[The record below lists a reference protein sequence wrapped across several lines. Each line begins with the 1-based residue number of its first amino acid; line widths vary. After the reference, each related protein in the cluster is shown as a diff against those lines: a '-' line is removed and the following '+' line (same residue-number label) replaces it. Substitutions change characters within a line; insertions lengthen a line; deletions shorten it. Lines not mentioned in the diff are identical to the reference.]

1 MCGIIGII
9 GRQNAID
16 HIVTG
21 LLTIQHRGQ
30 DAAGA
35 ITYSNRFN
43 TKKGLGLVKDVF
55 NKKNI
60 ARLKGE
66 CGIGHVRYPT
76 AGSYEATEAQP
87 FYTNIPFG
95 IALSHNGNIINY
107 RELKQKLEERDFRY
121 INSDCDAE
129 LILNELAAQLSRY
142 GKFSVEN
149 LFKAVN
155 EVFNAIQGS
164 YSVVSIIGKKGM
176 LAFRDPH
183 GFKPLI
189 FGRSGNS
196 YAFASESVSLDVLEY
211 NIIDDVSPGEAI
223 FVDHDGKVHRRIL
236 TKAIH
241 TPCIFEWIYFARPDS
256 IIDGMSVYE
265 ARYQLGK
272 RLAADVAARMIE
284 PDVVIPIPDTS
295 RAAALALAE
304 ELHVP
309 YREGLIK
316 NRYIGRT
323 FIMARQT
330 ERKIAVRMKLNP
342 IRSVIAGKKVL
353 LVDDSIV
360 RGNTS
365 KEIINLVRSSG
376 AKEIY
381 FAAYAPPLRY
391 PCIYGIDMQTKAD
404 FIAKEKTIEKIRE
417 DIGADE
423 LLYQSMDGL
432 LGSLQSEAQKE
443 FRFFC
448 TSCFDGNYPTKVDEK
463 VFTEIE
469 KDRIASKTTIQ

>member
-1 MCGIIGII
+1 MEISSI
-9 GRQNAID
+9 
-16 HIVTG
+16 TG
-21 LLTIQHRGQ
+21 
-30 DAAGA
+30 
-35 ITYSNRFN
+35 
-43 TKKGLGLVKDVF
+43 
-55 NKKNI
+55 
-60 ARLKGE
+60 
-66 CGIGHVRYPT
+66 
-76 AGSYEATEAQP
+76 
-87 FYTNIPFG
+87 
-95 IALSHNGNIINY
+95 NY
-107 RELKQKLEERDFRY
+107 
-121 INSDCDAE
+121 SDCDAE
-129 LILNELAAQLSRY
+129 LILNELAAQLAQQ
-142 GKFSVEN
+142 GEFSVDN
-149 LFKAVN
+149 LFHAVS
-155 EVFNAIQGS
+155 ETFDAVQGS
-164 YSVVSIIGKKGM
+164 YSVVSVSGKNGM

-189 FGRSGNS
+189 FGKSANS
-196 YAFASESVSLDVLEY
+196 HAFASESVALDVLEY
-211 NIIDDVSPGEAI
+211 DVIDDVSPGEAI
-223 FVDHDGKVHRRIL
+223 FVDHHGTAHRRIL
-236 TKAIH
+236 KKAIH

-256 IIDGMSVYE
+256 IIDTISVYE
-265 ARYQLGK
+265 ARYELGK
-272 RLAADVAARMIE
+272 RLAADVAASAIK

-295 RAAALALAE
+295 RTAALALAD

-342 IRSVIAGKKVL
+342 IRGVIEGKKVL

-365 KEIINLVRSSG
+365 KEIINLVRASG

-381 FAAYAPPLRY
+381 FAAYSPPLRY

-404 FIAKEKTIEKIRE
+404 FIAKGKTVDAIRK
-417 DIGADE
+417 DIGADK

-432 LGSLQSEAQKE
+432 LGSMQLGAKKE

>member
-9 GRQNAID
+9 GRKNAIEG
-16 HIVTG
+16 IVTG
-21 LLTIQHRGQ
+21 LLTMQHRGQ

-35 ITYSNRFN
+35 TTYSSRFN

-55 NKKNI
+55 NKKNM
-60 ARLKGE
+60 ARLAGE
-66 CGIGHVRYPT
+66 TGIGHVRYPT
-76 AGSYEATEAQP
+76 AGSYEVTEAQP
-87 FYTNIPFG
+87 FYTNTPFG
-95 IALSHNGNIINY
+95 IALAHNGNIINY
-107 RELKQKLEERDFRY
+107 TELKQKLQEEDLRY
-121 INSDCDAE
+121 INSGCDAE
-129 LILNELAAQLSRY
+129 LILNELAARLSRR
-142 GKFSVEN
+142 GAFSIDN
-149 LFKAVN
+149 LFHAVS
-155 EVFNAIQGS
+155 ETFNALEGS

-176 LAFRDPH
+176 LSFRDPH

-189 FGRSGNS
+189 FGKSANS
-196 YAFASESVSLDVLEY
+196 YAFASESVTLDVLEY
-211 NIIDDVSPGEAI
+211 DIIDDVAPGEAI
-223 FVDHDGKVHRRIL
+223 FVDTEGTVHRRIL
-236 TKAIH
+236 RKSIP

-256 IIDGMSVYE
+256 TIDGISVYE

-272 RLAADVAARMIE
+272 RLATDVASKGIK
-284 PDVVIPIPDTS
+284 PDVVIPVPDTS

-304 ELHVP
+304 ELRVP

-330 ERKIAVRMKLNP
+330 ERRMAVRMKLNP
-342 IRSVIAGKKVL
+342 IRSVIEGKKVL

-365 KEIINLVRSSG
+365 REIINLVRISG
-376 AKEIY
+376 AKEVY

-404 FIAKEKTIEKIRE
+404 FIAEKKTIEAIGH
-417 DIGADE
+417 DIGADR

-432 LGSLQSEAQKE
+432 LGSMQLGAKKE

-463 VFTEIE
+463 VFAEIE
-469 KDRIASKTTIQ
+469 KDRIASKATTQ

>member
-9 GRQNAID
+9 GRQNSID

-21 LLTIQHRGQ
+21 LLTMQHRGQ

-43 TKKGLGLVKDVF
+43 TKKGLGLVRDVF
-55 NKKNI
+55 NKKNM
-60 ARLKGE
+60 ARLDGE
-66 CGIGHVRYPT
+66 TGIGHVRYPT
-76 AGSYEATEAQP
+76 AGSYEAAESQP
-87 FYTNIPFG
+87 FYTNTPFG

-107 RELKQKLEERDFRY
+107 RELKQKLEERDVRY
-121 INSDCDAE
+121 INSNCDAE
-129 LILNELAAQLSRY
+129 LILNELAAQLSRL
-142 GKFSVEN
+142 GPFSVEN
-149 LFKAVN
+149 LFKAVG
-155 EVFNAIQGS
+155 ETFHTLRGS
-164 YSVVSIIGKKGM
+164 YSVVSIIGKKGL

-189 FGRSGNS
+189 FGKSEHS
-196 YAFASESVSLDVLEY
+196 YAFASESVALDVLEY
-211 NIIDDVSPGEAI
+211 EIIDDVSPGEAI
-223 FVDHDGKVHRRIL
+223 FVDLHGVAHRQVLR
-236 TKAIH
+236 KAIH

-256 IIDGMSVYE
+256 VIDGISVYE

-272 RLAADVAARMIE
+272 RLAADVAANMTM
-284 PDVVIPIPDTS
+284 PDVVIPVPDTS
-295 RAAALALAE
+295 RAAALALAD

-323 FIMARQT
+323 FIMAAQT
-330 ERKIAVRMKLNP
+330 ERKAAVRIKLNP
-342 IRSVIAGKKVL
+342 IRSAIEGKKVL

-365 KEIINLVRSSG
+365 KEIIGLVRAAG
-376 AKEIY
+376 AKKVN

-404 FIAKEKTIEKIRE
+404 FIAKERTIEEIKN

-432 LGSLQSEAQKE
+432 LGSLQMGTDKE

-469 KDRIASKTTIQ
+469 KDRIESKTTIQ